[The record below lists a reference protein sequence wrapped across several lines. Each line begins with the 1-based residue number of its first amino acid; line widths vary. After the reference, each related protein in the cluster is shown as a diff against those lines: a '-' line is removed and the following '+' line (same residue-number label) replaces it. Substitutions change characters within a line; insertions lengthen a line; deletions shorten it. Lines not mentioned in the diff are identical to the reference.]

1 MSSNFINLCATF
13 VRMGGREPS
22 LGPLN
27 YGPRAETIMFASCRA
42 IKFGMAALAMAAMLA
57 GTPTVSCAPT
67 GSVRIT
73 ITRAQFIVG
82 GGSGTLR
89 FQGERYPQRVGGVS
103 AGPFGA
109 APVDLVGR
117 AYNMRSAANIHGV
130 YSTIPETGRPGTF
143 RLRNWQGSA
152 WEFG

>member
-1 MSSNFINLCATF
+1 
-13 VRMGGREPS
+13 
-22 LGPLN
+22 
-27 YGPRAETIMFASCRA
+27 MFASGRA
-42 IKFGMAALAMAAMLA
+42 MKSAVAALSLATMLA
-57 GTPTVSCAPT
+57 WMPAKARAAT

-73 ITRAQFIVG
+73 ITRTQFIVG

-89 FQGERYPQRVGGVS
+89 FQGERYPLRVGGVS

-130 YSTIPETGRPGTF
+130 YSTIPETGRLGTF
-143 RLRNWQGSA
+143 RLRNWQGVVLELRGRAGIKPSVDLS
-152 WEFG
+152 GLQISLRNR